1 MRMDAAEHNA
11 IRATAR
17 KCWADIQEAWKAEEA
32 NTIKKRDAINRR
44 ILLSYEK
51 RINPRFTLYQLLYHI
66 GVHNGTLKDR

>member
-1 MRMDAAEHNA
+1 MDTAEHNA

-32 NTIKKRDAINRR
+32 RTVKQREAINRR

-51 RINPRFTLYQLLYHI
+51 RITPRFTLYQLLYHI
-66 GVHNGTLKDR
+66 GVLNGTLKER